1 MVDQM
6 VRDLQMTPQSVKQTW
21 FTKLYPSTHLVQT
34 YPLPIWQLAKVADT
48 LQLIIETYSDE
59 KSW

>member
-6 VRDLQMTPQSVKQTW
+6 VRDLQITPQSVKQTW
-21 FTKLYPSTHLVQT
+21 FTKLNPSTHLVQT
-34 YPLPIWQLAKVADT
+34 YPLPVWQLAKVDDSF
-48 LQLIIETYSDE
+48 QLIKETYSEE